1 MFRTF
6 KALKSFVTPLLSY
19 SAILVFN
26 SLTHFSSWV
35 PHVLVHN
42 LNGDGSQGRRIL
54 LSLSLCFTRASET
67 ASWLPFLDVV
77 FHLLVQEEARRISCR
92 LLDENYILT
101 KMYCLCCCSFSCYIL
116 YDADERNLLLLPHLI
131 SYQTSS
137 IDEDDVF
144 PTTSFWRLSSL
155 FFLSLPVA
163 MILLWQSSSSQILSF
178 M

>member
-101 KMYCLCCCSFSCYIL
+101 KMYCLCCCSFFLVIFSMMPMKETCCFFLIL
-116 YDADERNLLLLPHLI
+116 FLTKLLRSMKMMSSPQLLFDVSHRFSLSPCG
-131 SYQTSS
+131 
-137 IDEDDVF
+137 DD
-144 PTTSFWRLSSL
+144 SSL
-155 FFLSLPVA
+155 AVK
-163 MILLWQSSSSQILSF
+163 
-178 M
+178 